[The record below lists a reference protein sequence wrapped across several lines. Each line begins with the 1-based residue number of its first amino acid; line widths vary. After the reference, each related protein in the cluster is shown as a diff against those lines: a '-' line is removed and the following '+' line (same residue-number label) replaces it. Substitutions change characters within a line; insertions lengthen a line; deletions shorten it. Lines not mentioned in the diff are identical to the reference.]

1 MHRVFLHRGFEI
13 HARLTEA
20 SPGLYDA
27 VFQIKGGVNA
37 GVIDELGAETK
48 LPKGPFGLQKAFLSA
63 QEAGQTAIDAVTGE
77 DES

>member
-1 MHRVFLHRGFEI
+1 MHQVFTHRGFEI
-13 HARLTEA
+13 HVRLTEA

-27 VFQIKGGVNA
+27 VFQIKGGVNV

-48 LPKGPFGLQKAFLSA
+48 LRKGPFSPQKAFLSA
-63 QEAGQTAIDAVTGE
+63 QQAGQTAIDAVIGE

>member
-1 MHRVFLHRGFEI
+1 MHRVFSHRGFEI
-13 HARLTEA
+13 HVKLTEA

-27 VFQIKGGVNA
+27 VFQIKGGVNV

-48 LPKGPFGLQKAFLSA
+48 LRKGPFDLQKAFLSA
-63 QEAGQTAIDAVTGE
+63 QEAGQTAIDAVIGE

>member
-1 MHRVFLHRGFEI
+1 MHRVFSHRGFEI
-13 HARLTEA
+13 HVRLTEA

-27 VFQIKGGVNA
+27 VFQIKGGVNV

-48 LPKGPFGLQKAFLSA
+48 LRKGPFGLQKAFLGA
-63 QEAGQTAIDAVTGE
+63 QEAGQTAIDAVIGE